1 MEAVGLETS
10 GLHVRRD
17 MATSVN
23 VVLVK
28 KNGERCFLTN
38 PHGSQR
44 QLRLEDIPIPFPRA
58 TGILC
63 FASIFVFPHM
73 KTGEMR
79 AVFQRAKEQGIT
91 VCADMTKCKNQETAE
106 DIAPALNTWIIC
118 FPTTRRPC
126 W

>member
-44 QLRLEDIPIPFPRA
+44 QLRLEDI
-58 TGILC
+58 
-63 FASIFVFPHM
+63 
-73 KTGEMR
+73 
-79 AVFQRAKEQGIT
+79 
-91 VCADMTKCKNQETAE
+91 
-106 DIAPALNTWIIC
+106 APALNTWIIC